1 MRHRADIR
9 RSPHLPGLRPLLRRV
24 DVRRFPRWYGAGP
37 LHLLTMLACFALAG
51 YAVAELL
58 PNNFIGIPV
67 WLVGAVIGHDLILM
81 PLYTLADRS
90 AMAVFRHR
98 PPRLPAVAW
107 INYLRIPAGLSG
119 LLLLIWFPLILRLPT
134 GFPATTTLPLD
145 PYLWHWLGVTGALFL
160 LSAIALAVRLGRAR
174 PRGKPPKHGRGA
186 FAAAAGAPA
195 ARPQLPGNTP

>member
-1 MRHRADIR
+1 MPRRADLR
-9 RSPHLPGLRPLLRRV
+9 RLRPSVGIGRLLRRV

-51 YAVAELL
+51 FAVIRLL
-58 PNNFIGIPV
+58 PANFVGIPV

-98 PPRLPAVAW
+98 RPELPAVPW
-107 INYLRIPAGLSG
+107 INYLRVPAGLSG

-134 GFPATTTLPLD
+134 GFPRTTTLPLS

-160 LSAIALAVRLGRAR
+160 LSAIALAVRQGRTRRSAR
-174 PRGKPPKHGRGA
+174 PRKQHRTE
-186 FAAAAGAPA
+186 AAA
-195 ARPQLPGNTP
+195 TE